1 MRARNPAPRRIRA
14 HVAARAVLAAELAA
28 ELAAI
33 VARHGDRARVACGR
47 IAADVPGA
55 LEAAGLELDSTG
67 GGHAKRAA
75 NDDAEHIADPYL
87 CRCAGCEDRDDRGE
101 GDA

>member
-1 MRARNPAPRRIRA
+1 MRARNRASAPR
-14 HVAARAVLAAELAA
+14 AVLAA

-33 VARHGDRARVACGR
+33 VARHGDRAREACDR
-47 IAADVPGA
+47 IAEDVPGA
-55 LEAAGLELDSTG
+55 LEAAGIELDSTG
-67 GGHAKRAA
+67 GHATKPPRVAA

-87 CRCAGCEDRDDRGE
+87 CRCAECEGRDDRGE